1 MKKATSVILILSA
14 LGFYGVGSTANS
26 YVSEGHEYTLSCNEN
41 GYVFQSKYPVS
52 RHIEAGANSKVIE
65 LNPEKIY
72 LGKDCDAQHKV
83 YGGGKWCWA
92 NGGISVEFALHN
104 FGFPRQ
110 ELSCEKEPESNCR
123 C

>member
-1 MKKATSVILILSA
+1 MKKSLQACCIISA
-14 LGFYGVGSTANS
+14 LALGGANPAAS
-26 YVSEGHEYTLSCNEN
+26 DYVSDGHEYTLTCNEN
-41 GYVFQSKYPVS
+41 GYVFRSKYPVS
-52 RHIEAGANSKVIE
+52 RFIEAGADSKVIE

-72 LGKDCDAQHKV
+72 LGKDCDAHHKV

-92 NGGISVEFALHN
+92 NGGISVEFALHS

-110 ELSCEKEPESNCR
+110 ELICEKEPENNCN

>member
-1 MKKATSVILILSA
+1 MTKPLSA
-14 LGFYGVGSTANS
+14 CGAISVLVLSGMSSVANG
-26 YVSEGHEYTLSCNEN
+26 YVSDGHEYTLSCNEN
-41 GYVFQSKYPVS
+41 GYVFRSKYPVS
-52 RHIEAGANSKVIE
+52 RYIEAGANSKVIT

-72 LGKDCDAQHKV
+72 LGKDCDAHHKV

-92 NGGISVEFALHN
+92 NGGISVEFALHS

-110 ELSCEKEPESNCR
+110 ELICEKEPENNCN